1 MCLPSLVKTTSRVQ
15 WPPPRELGVAGDV
28 GDDGLGRAGGVEVAG
43 LVGEALDGGG
53 VADVD
58 VLAGCRRD
66 RRRCRRDGRGR
77 WRSVSICVGFA
88 VGADAAQDEDRAGAG
103 VGEEEIAVGR
113 GADEARHR

>member
-1 MCLPSLVKTTSRVQ
+1 MPSLVKTTSRVQ

-28 GDDGLGRAGGVEVAG
+28 GDDGLGGAGGVEVAG

-58 VLAGCRRD
+58 VLRIVGGIEGDAEGMVES
-66 RRRCRRDGRGR
+66 GGEGL
-77 WRSVSICVGFA
+77 RSVSALPSAPTPRRTI
-88 VGADAAQDEDRAGAG
+88 RSAGAG

-113 GADEARHR
+113 GADQAGHR